1 MMRLPNGQ
9 QGRILALAG
18 LLFALLAPSVS
29 QTLFWEKPR
38 ALVDG
43 EARFPSLIQLDDGP
57 VAIWQE
63 AEGGGQARDGS
74 AAEGQIW
81 LSLARW
87 TKGDWETRRRFA
99 GPFAFRGAEPS
110 IFTATGEG
118 SRLAVATAKG
128 DGQIEVLVSQDGGET
143 FRSRDSSAPSSAAV
157 APRIFLSASG
167 GYILFATQ
175 GASGTE
181 GSTVALSLA
190 WSTSADGLDWAPF
203 QNFEPN
209 LKLSFLPVVSHA
221 LGSRTDL
228 VVFQSLV
235 AAPGG
240 GSSSYQLFSSLSQ
253 DGGKTWSEAARI
265 TDFQEPVGEPK
276 NGPGDFDNERPFL
289 ARIGGKVWLAWERNP
304 LGSPAAIY
312 ITSLDAGGLASKKD
326 TDRVSSGSGTC
337 QAPSLMELGGKPA
350 VTWFDNRR
358 GSNRVYM
365 ARLSGIDWQEND
377 LSGDSG
383 ESYFGA
389 MARAGTRPFALWESS
404 AGGRYRVY
412 LLEPDTTVAP
422 PVLTALDF
430 KAGQRSRRSSAT
442 ARVDMPEDSSGI
454 QGYSWTWSRDPQAQ
468 PPHELMA
475 LPTQRSVTGQATVDG
490 PWYLA
495 VAALDYAGNW
505 SAPARISYERDTT
518 PPPPPLIIPA
528 DLDASGFLASNSFS
542 LEWVTPEDA
551 EGRPVG
557 DIAGYTW
564 QLRYLGGLAPAGRAL
579 ARAAAAA
586 LRGGDKGGQS
596 ALPGLSPYE
605 ASLVEAAGRALPPPV
620 LLGTKPET
628 LYRNV
633 ENGYWLFSV
642 ASIDGVG
649 NIGDTAAIFL
659 RANKYQPYT
668 TVLLAESRRDGFGS
682 TAIRIL
688 GKGFSAGGLIDR
700 VVLDRDGK
708 EPWDLDRSRLGNG
721 FRIVSDGEIDGL
733 SFDDLPAGVYR
744 IGLHHTARGWYWTGP
759 YLSVD
764 ASGTVKYV
772 ALAPDYDAGWKFAE
786 GRAHRLSIYDLIVIL
801 AALFFAVAIVFLSRQ
816 VVTTV
821 RDAEAIRAEVLALV
835 SGGSMPSQ
843 EKAAKAQRLKRRGSG
858 LRLKLTLTIG
868 VLVVF
873 VVFLVSIPLGLYMTR
888 TESQSLATGLEQ
900 RALVLLE
907 SVAQG
912 GRSYLPNAENQLV
925 ELGALPKQ
933 AQAMEDAIY
942 ITVTGYG
949 AEGKSTDPDVVYA
962 TNDPDILTK
971 IDTPTYQQGTSS
983 LRDGLSESLPS
994 IIEKINGEAISS
1006 VGATAQTLASLN
1018 AEGRSLAG
1026 DPSPQAQARLA
1037 DIGATSRNYENN
1049 ISETLFALANRHW
1062 GSLPGFDAQAAAN
1075 RSGRYLFYKPILYR
1089 QGQDGV
1095 YYRGMV
1101 RLEVS
1106 TEKITAAVKSAYKSL
1121 VTITLGVAALALLLG
1136 IMGAFLLSRVIVIP
1150 ISKLVD
1156 AVKTIRDTEDK
1167 ENLSD
1172 LRIEVDTKDE
1182 IDTLA
1187 VTIKEMSDGLVQ
1199 AAKASKELIVG
1210 KGIQKM
1216 FIPLDPATG
1225 SKAKLSTGRHE
1236 GRGFEVFGYYEGA
1249 KGVSGDYWDFAEIN
1263 PRYYYFIKCDISGK
1277 GVSAALIM
1285 VQVATMVINYF
1296 NGWKDKTD
1304 EKTGKIMKGMPDRID
1319 LTDITY
1325 QINDFIAERKFVGRF
1340 AAFTL
1345 GVWDADTGTA
1355 YLCEA
1360 GDRKLHVWDARRGGL
1375 VEEILP
1381 DSPAAG
1387 PLESFMIRD
1396 KTPFVQVVRKLQKDD
1411 VLFLYTDGIEEA
1423 KRHFRGESFELKAC
1437 DFEIDPW
1444 AFLASFIAERLKLKA
1459 PAEGQAGDA
1468 SAWAFLDQAGAT
1480 AFAGRLSPALAVC
1493 AAKRSAETVVKA
1505 AVDETASKANDAL
1518 FAHVAKEGKESP
1530 KKKKSEEAIAEFTAR
1545 FAHEGVHVAKAAFE
1559 EALAGLERHIALA
1572 FITKP
1577 SEDFLGEP
1585 LREAANAAMAG
1596 LAGKMAEYA
1605 AGRIERTS
1613 PGMPR
1618 PRMAEAIRS
1627 VIAPAIEP
1635 LLEANAERLA
1645 TKLGTQLRAM
1655 PAEAFRSDPVR
1666 SHLKRLIEAAPADS
1680 GQKLAAALAAA
1691 TGAGNADV
1699 RTAFGRATD
1708 GDSLYLLAMDFSKI
1722 AVPHGNHNV
1731 GEDNE
1736 EFGYDRITAVLEAV
1750 DRKGRYRLE
1759 KHHDPV
1765 KDDLLTFDFASCTG
1779 NLEEKV
1785 MALIAVEKVFRMY
1798 PDPAA
1803 TANDVVLVDEKV
1815 DRFLEEHFDQYRL
1828 YCSDRRPNFDPQNEN
1843 PGYLLYGGV
1852 KEDSQY
1858 DDLTIL
1864 AIRRK

>member
-1 MMRLPNGQ
+1 M
-9 QGRILALAG
+9 LALAS
-18 LLFALLAPSVS
+18 LLFALVPASVS

-43 EARFPSLIQLDDGP
+43 EARFPALIQLDDGP

-87 TKGDWETRRRFA
+87 TKGEWETRRRFA

-110 IFTATGEG
+110 VFTATGEG
-118 SRLAVATAKG
+118 SRLAVAAAKG

-175 GASGTE
+175 GAAGTE

-190 WSTSADGLDWAPF
+190 WSTSADGLDWASF
-203 QNFEPN
+203 QNFAPD

-221 LGSRTDL
+221 QGSRTDL

-253 DGGKTWSEAARI
+253 DGGKTWSTAARI

-276 NGPGDFDNERPFL
+276 NGPGDFDNERPVL

-304 LGSPAAIY
+304 LGSPAAVY
-312 ITSLDAGGLASKKD
+312 ITSLDPSGLASKKD

-337 QAPSLMELGGKPA
+337 QAPSLMEFGGKPA

-365 ARLSGIDWQEND
+365 ARPSGIGWEEGD

-383 ESYFGA
+383 EAYFGA
-389 MARAGTRPFALWESS
+389 MARAGTRPFALWESN

-442 ARVDMPEDSSGI
+442 ARVDIPEDSSGI

-475 LPTQRSVTGQATVDG
+475 LPAQRSVTGQATVDG

-495 VAALDYAGNW
+495 VAVLDYAGNW
-505 SAPARISYERDTT
+505 SVPARISYERDTT

-542 LEWVTPEDA
+542 LEWVTPDDS
-551 EGRPVG
+551 EGKPVG

-564 QLRYLGGLAPAGRAL
+564 ELRYLGGLEPAGRAL
-579 ARAAAAA
+579 VKAAAAA
-586 LRGGDKGGQS
+586 LRGDKGGQS
-596 ALPGLSPYE
+596 AIPGLSPYE
-605 ASLVEAAGRALPPPV
+605 AGLVEAAGRALPPPV
-620 LLGTKPET
+620 LLGAKPET
-628 LYRNV
+628 SYRNV

-642 ASIDGVG
+642 ASIDSVG

-668 TVLLAESRRDGFGS
+668 AVLLAESRRDDFGS

-700 VVLDRDGK
+700 VVLDQDGK

-721 FRIVSDGEIDGL
+721 FRVVSDTEIDGL

-772 ALAPDYDAGWKFAE
+772 ALAPGYDAGWKFAE
-786 GRAHRLSIYDLIVIL
+786 GRAHRLSVYDLIVIL
-801 AALFFAVAIVFLSRQ
+801 AVLFFAVAIVFLSRQ
-816 VVTTV
+816 VVSTV

-843 EKAAKAQRLKRRGSG
+843 EMTAQAQRLKRRGSG

-949 AEGKSTDPDVVYA
+949 AAGKSTDPDVVYA
-962 TNDPDILTK
+962 TNDPDILSK

-983 LRDGLSESLPS
+983 LRDGLSETLPS
-994 IIEKINGEAISS
+994 VISTINAEATSS

-1018 AEGRSLAG
+1018 AEGQSLAG

-1037 DIGATSRNYENN
+1037 DIGAASRNYENN

-1062 GSLPGFDAQAAAN
+1062 GSLPGFSAQAAAN

-1106 TEKITAAVKSAYKSL
+1106 TDKITTAVKSAYKSL

-1136 IMGAFLLSRVIVIP
+1136 IIGAFLLSRVIVIP
-1150 ISKLVD
+1150 ITKLVD

-1167 ENLSD
+1167 ENLAD

-1216 FIPLDPATG
+1216 FIPLDSAMG
-1225 SKAKLSTGRHE
+1225 SRAKLSTGRHE

-1304 EKTGKIMKGMPDRID
+1304 EKTGKIKKGMPDKID

-1360 GDRKLHVWDARRGGL
+1360 GDRKLHVWDARRGEL

-1387 PLESFMIRD
+1387 PLESSMIRD
-1396 KTPFVQVVRKLQKDD
+1396 RTPFVQVIRKLQKDD

-1423 KRHFRGESFELKAC
+1423 KRHFRDDAFELKAC
-1437 DFEIDPW
+1437 DYEIDPW
-1444 AFLASFIAERLKLKA
+1444 AFLASFMAERLKLTA

-1468 SAWAFLDQAGAT
+1468 AAWAFLDQEGAA
-1480 AFAGRLSPALAVC
+1480 AFAGRLSPALASCV
-1493 AAKRSAETVVKA
+1493 AKRSADLVVKA
-1505 AVDETASKANDAL
+1505 AVDETASRTIEAL
-1518 FAHVAKEGKESP
+1518 FAHAAKEGREAP

-1545 FAHEGVHVAKAAFE
+1545 FSHEGVHLAKTAFE
-1559 EALAGLERHIALA
+1559 EALAGLERHVAEA

-1577 SEDFLGEP
+1577 SEDSIGEP
-1585 LREAANAAMAG
+1585 LREAANGAMTG
-1596 LAGKMAEYA
+1596 LAGKIAEYA

-1618 PRMAEAIRS
+1618 PRMAEAIRT
-1627 VIAPAIEP
+1627 VVAPALEP
-1635 LLEANAERLA
+1635 HLEANAERLA
-1645 TKLGTQLRAM
+1645 AKLSTQLRAM

-1666 SHLKRLIEAAPADS
+1666 SHLKRLIEADPADS
-1680 GQKLAAALAAA
+1680 GAKLGAALVAA
-1691 TGAGNADV
+1691 TGAGSANADL
-1699 RTAFGRATD
+1699 RAAFGRVAE
-1708 GDSLYLLAMDFSKI
+1708 GAGLASLALDFSKI

-1750 DRKGRYRLE
+1750 DQRGRYRLE

-1765 KDDLLTFDFASCTG
+1765 KDDMLTFDFSSCTG

-1815 DRFLEEHFDQYRL
+1815 DSFLEKHFDQYRL

>member
-1 MMRLPNGQ
+1 MMSPSSTLLR
-9 QGRILALAG
+9 RILALAS
-18 LLFALLAPSVS
+18 LLFALVPATLA
-29 QTLFWEKPR
+29 QDLFWEKPR

-43 EARFPSLIQLDDGP
+43 EARFPALIQLDDGP

-74 AAEGQIW
+74 AAEGRIW

-87 TKGDWETRRRFA
+87 TKGDWELKRRFA

-110 IFTATGEG
+110 IFTATGEAA
-118 SRLAVATAKG
+118 RLAVAAAKG

-157 APRIFLSASG
+157 APRIFLSG
-167 GYILFATQ
+167 TDDYILFATQ
-175 GASGTE
+175 GATGAE

-203 QNFEPN
+203 QTFEPN
-209 LKLSFLPVVSHA
+209 LKLSFLPVVAHER
-221 LGSRTDL
+221 GSRTDL
-228 VVFQSLV
+228 AVFQSLV
-235 AAPGG
+235 AAPSG

-253 DGGKTWSEAARI
+253 DGGKTWSTATRI
-265 TDFQEPVGEPK
+265 TDFQEPVGEAR
-276 NGPGDFDNERPFL
+276 NGPGDFDNERPVL
-289 ARIGGKVWLAWERNP
+289 ARIGDKVWLAWERNP

-312 ITSLDAGGLASKKD
+312 ITSLDQNGLASKKD
-326 TDRVSSGSGTC
+326 TDRVSKGSGTC
-337 QAPSLMELGGKPA
+337 QAPSLMELGGKPV

-358 GSNRVYM
+358 GTNRVYM

-389 MARAGTRPFALWESS
+389 MARAGSRPFALWESN

-422 PVLTALDF
+422 PTLAALDF
-430 KAGQRSRRSSAT
+430 KAGQRSRRSSVSV
-442 ARVDMPEDSSGI
+442 RVDVPEDSSGI
-454 QGYSWTWSRDPQAQ
+454 QGYSWAWSRDPQVQ

-475 LPTQRSVTGQATVDG
+475 LPAQRSVTEQAAEDG

-495 VAALDYAGNW
+495 VAVLDYAGNW
-505 SAPARISYERDTT
+505 SVPARIGYERDTT

-528 DLDASGFLASNSFS
+528 DLDASGFLSSNSFR
-542 LEWVTPEDA
+542 LEWVTPED
-551 EGRPVG
+551 GGGKPVA

-564 QLRYLGGLAPAGRAL
+564 ELRYVGGLEPAGRAL
-579 ARAAAAA
+579 LKAAAAA
-586 LRGGDKGGQS
+586 LRGGKTGGQP
-596 ALPGLSPYE
+596 AIPGLSPYE
-605 ASLVEAAGRALPPPV
+605 AGLVEASGTPLPPPV
-620 LLGTKPET
+620 LLGTKPEVS
-628 LYRNV
+628 YRNID
-633 ENGYWLFSV
+633 NGYWLFSV
-642 ASIDGVG
+642 ASIDSVG
-649 NIGDTAAIFL
+649 NIGDTSAIFL

-668 TVLLAESRRDGFGS
+668 AVLLAESRRDDFGT

-700 VVLDRDGK
+700 IVLDRDGR
-708 EPWDLDRSRLGNG
+708 EPWDLDRSRLANG
-721 FRIVSDGEIDGL
+721 FRVVSDQEIDGL

-744 IGLHHTARGWYWTGP
+744 IGLHHPARGWYWTGP
-759 YLSVD
+759 YLSIDV
-764 ASGTVKYV
+764 SGTVKYV
-772 ALAPDYDAGWKFAE
+772 TLAPGYDVGWKFTE
-786 GRAHRLSIYDLIVIL
+786 GRAHRLSVYDLIVIL

-816 VVTTV
+816 VATTV

-843 EKAAKAQRLKRRGSG
+843 ENAAKAQRLKRRGSG

-868 VLVVF
+868 SLVVF
-873 VVFLVSIPLGLYMTR
+873 VVFLVSILLGYYMTK

-949 AEGKSTDPDVVYA
+949 VEGKSTDPDVVYA
-962 TNDPDILTK
+962 TNDPDILSK
-971 IDTPTYQQGTSS
+971 IDTPTYQQGSSS
-983 LRDGLSESLPS
+983 LRDSLSESLPS
-994 IIEKINGEAISS
+994 IISKINADANSG
-1006 VGATAQTLASLN
+1006 VGQIATSLATLN
-1018 AEGRSLAG
+1018 AEGRSLAAN
-1026 DPSPQAQARLA
+1026 PSPQAQARLA
-1037 DIGATSRNYENN
+1037 EIGATSRSYENN
-1049 ISETLFALANRHW
+1049 ISETLFALANKYW
-1062 GSLPGFDAQAAAN
+1062 GSLPGFEAQAAAN
-1075 RSGRYLFYKPILYR
+1075 KSGRYLFYKPILYR

-1106 TEKITAAVKSAYKSL
+1106 TEKITAAVKAAYKSL
-1121 VTITLGVAALALLLG
+1121 LTLALSVAALALALG
-1136 IMGAFLLSRVIVIP
+1136 IVGAFFLSRVIVIP

-1167 ENLSD
+1167 ENLAD

-1216 FIPLDPATG
+1216 FIPLDPAPG

-1236 GRGFEVFGYYEGA
+1236 DKAFEVFGYYEGA
-1249 KGVSGDYWDFAEIN
+1249 KGVSGDYWDFAQIN

-1304 EKTGKIMKGMPDRID
+1304 EKTGKIKKGMPEKID
-1319 LTDITY
+1319 LTEITY
-1325 QINDFIAERKFVGRF
+1325 QINDFIAERRFVGRF

-1360 GDRKLHVWDARRGGL
+1360 GDRKLHVWDARRGEL

-1396 KTPFVQVVRKLQKDD
+1396 RTPFVQVTRRLQKDD

-1423 KRHFRGESFELKAC
+1423 KRHFRDGTFEVKAC
-1437 DFEIDPW
+1437 DYEIDPW
-1444 AFLASFIAERLKLKA
+1444 AFLASFIAERLKLAA

-1468 SAWAFLDQAGAT
+1468 SAWAFLDRTAAA
-1480 AFAGRLSPALAVC
+1480 AFAGRLSPALAACVT
-1493 AAKRSAETVVKA
+1493 KRSTDAVVKA
-1505 AVDETASKANDAL
+1505 AVDETAKRTIEAL
-1518 FAHVAKEGKESP
+1518 FARPGKEGKEP
-1530 KKKKSEEAIAEFTAR
+1530 PRRKKSEEAVAEFNER
-1545 FAHEGVHVAKAAFE
+1545 FGREGSHLLKTAFE
-1559 EALAGLERHIALA
+1559 EALAGLERHVAVA

-1577 SEDFLGEP
+1577 AEDFLGEP
-1585 LREAANAAMAG
+1585 LREAAVSAMAG
-1596 LAGKMAEYA
+1596 LPGKLAEYA

-1635 LLEANAERLA
+1635 HLEGNAGRLA
-1645 TKLGTQLRAM
+1645 SKLGPQLQAM
-1655 PAEAFRSDPVR
+1655 PATAFRSDPVR
-1666 SHLKRLIEAAPADS
+1666 SHLKKLIEAAPADS
-1680 GQKLAAALAAA
+1680 GEKLLAALAAA
-1691 TGAGNADV
+1691 TGSGNADAGA
-1699 RTAFGRATD
+1699 AFGRVAD
-1708 GDSLYLLAMDFSKI
+1708 GAGLAAMAEDFSKI

-1750 DRKGRYRLE
+1750 DQKGSYRLE
-1759 KHHDPV
+1759 KYHDPV
-1765 KDDLLTFDFASCTG
+1765 KDDMLTFDFSSCTG
-1779 NLEEKV
+1779 SLEEKV

-1815 DRFLEEHFDQYRL
+1815 NSFLEEHFDQYRL
-1828 YCSDRRPNFDPQNEN
+1828 YCSDHRPNFDPQNEN
-1843 PGYLLYGGV
+1843 PGYLLYGGI
-1852 KEDSQY
+1852 KEDGQY

>member
-1 MMRLPNGQ
+1 MCQPRSLPL
-9 QGRILALAG
+9 RILALAS
-18 LLFALLAPSVS
+18 LLVALAAPSAA
-29 QTLFWEKPR
+29 QNLFWEKPH

-43 EARFPSLIQLDDGP
+43 EARFPALIQLDEGP

-63 AEGGGQARDGS
+63 AEGGGQAKDGS

-87 TKGDWETRRRFA
+87 TKGDWEFRRRFA

-110 IFTATGEG
+110 VFTATGEG
-118 SRLAVATAKG
+118 ERLAVAAAKG

-203 QNFEPN
+203 GNFEPN
-209 LKLSFLPVVSHA
+209 LRLSFLPVLSHA
-221 LGSRTDL
+221 QGSRTDI

-240 GSSSYQLFSSLSQ
+240 GSSSYQLFSCLSQ

-265 TDFQEPVGEPK
+265 TDFQEPAGEPR
-276 NGPGDFDNERPFL
+276 NGPGDFDNERPVL

-304 LGSPAAIY
+304 LGSPSAIY
-312 ITSLDAGGLASKKD
+312 ITSLDPSGLASKKD

-358 GSNRVYM
+358 GTNRVYM
-365 ARLSGIDWQEND
+365 ARPSGIDWQEND
-377 LSGDSG
+377 LSGDMG

-389 MARAGTRPFALWESS
+389 MARAGTRPFALWEGN

-475 LPTQRSVTGQATVDG
+475 LPAQRSVTGQATVDG
-490 PWYLA
+490 PWYFA
-495 VAALDYAGNW
+495 VAVLDYAGNW

-528 DLDASGFLASNSFS
+528 DLDASGFLASNSFR
-542 LEWVTPEDA
+542 LEWVTPDDS
-551 EGRPVG
+551 EGKPVG

-564 QLRYLGGLAPAGRAL
+564 ELRYLGGLEPTGRAL
-579 ARAAAAA
+579 VKAAAAA
-586 LRGGDKGGQS
+586 LRGDKGGQS
-596 ALPGLSPYE
+596 AIPGLSPYE

-628 LYRNV
+628 SYRNV
-633 ENGYWLFSV
+633 DNGYWLFSV
-642 ASIDGVG
+642 ASIDDVG
-649 NIGDTAAIFL
+649 NIGDTSAIFL

-668 TVLLAESRRDGFGS
+668 AVLLAESRRDDFGS
-682 TAIRIL
+682 TSIRIL

-700 VVLDRDGK
+700 IVLDRDGK
-708 EPWDLDRSRLGNG
+708 EPWDFDRSRLGNG
-721 FRIVSDGEIDGL
+721 FRIISDQEIDGL

-744 IGLHHTARGWYWTGP
+744 IGLHHPARGWYWTGP
-759 YLSVD
+759 YLSIDV
-764 ASGTVKYV
+764 SGTVKYV
-772 ALAPDYDAGWKFAE
+772 ALAPGYDIGWKFAE

-816 VVTTV
+816 VATTA

-873 VVFLVSIPLGLYMTR
+873 VVFLVSILLGFYMTR

-907 SVAQG
+907 SVTQG

-962 TNDPDILTK
+962 TNDPDILSK

-994 IIEKINGEAISS
+994 IISKINAE
-1006 VGATAQTLASLN
+1006 ATASLGQTATALAGLN

-1026 DPSPQAQARLA
+1026 NPSPQAQARLA
-1037 DIGATSRNYENN
+1037 DIGATSRNYENS
-1049 ISETLFALANRHW
+1049 ISETLFALANKHW
-1062 GSLPGFDAQAAAN
+1062 GSLPGFDLQAAAN
-1075 RSGRYLFYKPILYR
+1075 TSGRYLFYKPILYR

-1106 TEKITAAVKSAYKSL
+1106 TEKITAAVKSAYRSL
-1121 VTITLGVAALALLLG
+1121 LTIALTVAAIALALG
-1136 IMGAFLLSRVIVIP
+1136 IVGAFFLSRVIVIP

-1167 ENLSD
+1167 ENLAD

-1216 FIPLDPATG
+1216 FIPLDPAPG
-1225 SKAKLSTGRHE
+1225 SKAKLSTGRRE
-1236 GRGFEVFGYYEGA
+1236 GKGFEVFGYYEGA

-1263 PRYYYFIKCDISGK
+1263 SRYYYFIKCDISGK

-1304 EKTGKIMKGMPDRID
+1304 EKTGKIKKGMPDNID

-1345 GVWDADTGTA
+1345 GVWDAETGTA

-1360 GDRKLHVWDARRGGL
+1360 GDRKLHVWDARRGEL

-1396 KTPFVQVVRKLQKDD
+1396 RTPFVQVTRRLQKDD

-1423 KRHFRGESFELKAC
+1423 KRHFRNDSFQVKAC

-1444 AFLASFIAERLKLKA
+1444 TFLASFITERLKLSA

-1468 SAWAFLDQAGAT
+1468 SPWAFLDQGGAA
-1480 AFAGRLSPALAVC
+1480 AFAGRLSPALAACV
-1493 AAKRSAETVVKA
+1493 AKRSTDMVVKA
-1505 AVDETASKANDAL
+1505 AVDETASRAIEAL
-1518 FAHVAKEGKESP
+1518 FAHVATEGNEAP
-1530 KKKKSEEAIAEFTAR
+1530 KKKKSEEAIAEFTGL
-1545 FAHEGVHVAKAAFE
+1545 FGHEGARLLKTAFE
-1559 EALAGLERHIALA
+1559 EALAGLERHVAVA

-1577 SEDFLGEP
+1577 SEDFIGEP
-1585 LREAANAAMAG
+1585 LREAASGAMSG
-1596 LAGKMAEYA
+1596 LPGKLAEYA

-1627 VIAPAIEP
+1627 VIAPAVEP
-1635 LLEANAERLA
+1635 DLEGNSDRLA
-1645 TKLGTQLRAM
+1645 MKLAAQLRAM
-1655 PAEAFRSDPVR
+1655 PASAFRSDPVR

-1680 GQKLAAALAAA
+1680 GEKLTAALAAA
-1691 TGAGNADV
+1691 TGSGNADISA
-1699 RTAFGRATD
+1699 AFGRMAD
-1708 GDSLYLLAMDFSKI
+1708 GAGLASMAEDFSKI

-1759 KHHDPV
+1759 KYHDPV
-1765 KDDLLTFDFASCTG
+1765 KDDMLSFDFSSCTG
-1779 NLEEKV
+1779 SLEEKV

-1803 TANDVVLVDEKV
+1803 TENDVVLVDEKV
-1815 DRFLEEHFDQYRL
+1815 NGFLEKHFDQYRL

-1843 PGYLLYGGV
+1843 PGYLLYSGI